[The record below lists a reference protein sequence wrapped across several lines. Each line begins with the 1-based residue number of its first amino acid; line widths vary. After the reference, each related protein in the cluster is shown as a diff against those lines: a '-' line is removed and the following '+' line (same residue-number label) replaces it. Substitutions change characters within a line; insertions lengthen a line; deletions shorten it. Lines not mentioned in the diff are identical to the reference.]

1 MIVKYFT
8 SIDLQGKFLV
18 TLILPRQA
26 LQFTIV
32 GKAVIRLAT
41 TFCLINPSR
50 ARLCA
55 RYVLLVVN
63 KQIYQWVVV
72 VVKGSACS
80 PSIPTIRVQILLKP
94 TVIGIDIGMLKIR
107 PIPTS
112 LCWFSFFT
120 IEVSM
125 VCSGFKPGTADGS
138 TGLWLPR
145 CVFLFSKVYTKQ
157 IQGLQDSFLIFS
169 HPKNNN
175 DIFSEHFCLR
185 PTAEGPSKYYYYLS
199 FSCSSCSGHFV
210 NFRLDNTSGLNLA
223 ADLGPVLALLN
234 WF

>member
-63 KQIYQWVVV
+63 KQRYHWVVV

-94 TVIGIDIGMLKIR
+94 TVIGIDIGMLNIKAN
-107 PIPTS
+107 P
-112 LCWFSFFT
+112 
-120 IEVSM
+120 
-125 VCSGFKPGTADGS
+125 D
-138 TGLWLPR
+138 
-145 CVFLFSKVYTKQ
+145 LFM
-157 IQGLQDSFLIFS
+157 LIFVFYNRS
-169 HPKNNN
+169 VDGVLGIQTWHCRW
-175 DIFSEHFCLR
+175 IHCAM
-185 PTAEGPSKYYYYLS
+185 TAQMCVPFQQGIYKADT
-199 FSCSSCSGHFV
+199 GTTRFV
-210 NFRLDNTSGLNLA
+210 SYIQ
-223 ADLGPVLALLN
+223 PPQK
-234 WF
+234 